1 MSHDISSH
9 DALRVTVFDYGA
21 GNLHSLVK
29 AVEASG
35 ARVHVETDPARAVQY
50 TDALI
55 LPGVGAFAPAAACL
69 APGRLAMR
77 EALQGGL
84 PTLGI
89 CLGMQLLFDG
99 SDEGVGNGLGV
110 LEGRV
115 TKINATQIPQI
126 GWNQLEQI
134 TDPLLLA
141 AQLDIAYYANSYVCR
156 PAPLAVPFVSAW
168 SEHEGDRFPASVRRG
183 TIVGT
188 QFHPEKSSAS
198 GVAFIREFLHFADS
212 LRSAT

>member
-1 MSHDISSH
+1 
-9 DALRVTVFDYGA
+9 
-21 GNLHSLVK
+21 
-29 AVEASG
+29 
-35 ARVHVETDPARAVQY
+35 
-50 TDALI
+50 
-55 LPGVGAFAPAAACL
+55 
-69 APGRLAMR
+69 MR